1 MQLLPLGRIFNLR
14 RDVASP
20 FSHLSV
26 RSAEKFAMS
35 LSSWLCWWVRVEKR
49 WGQALAG
56 YPQRFSLSRY
66 KAHGM
71 SSLTRLER
79 GVKVSEARLHSHNHV
94 D

>member
-1 MQLLPLGRIFNLR
+1 M
-14 RDVASP
+14 ASP

-26 RSAEKFAMS
+26 KSIRKFAMS
-35 LSSWLCWWVRVEKR
+35 LSSWLRRHVRVEKL
-49 WGQALAG
+49 WCQALAG

-71 SSLTRLER
+71 SSLTRLEC
-79 GVKVSEARLHSHNHV
+79 GVKVSEARLHAHNRV